1 VCLGFHRLAYKD
13 NEKENKCK
21 MKGLILYMFSVKL
34 VPVFIDMNEG
44 FKTLIQ
50 TILLCFL
57 IKEEELVFK
66 KCW

>member
-1 VCLGFHRLAYKD
+1 
-13 NEKENKCK
+13 